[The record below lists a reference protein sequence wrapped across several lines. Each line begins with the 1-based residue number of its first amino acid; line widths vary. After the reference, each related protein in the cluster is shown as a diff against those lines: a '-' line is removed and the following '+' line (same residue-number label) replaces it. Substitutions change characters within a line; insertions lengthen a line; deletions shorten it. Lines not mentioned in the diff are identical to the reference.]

1 NMNTLKMK
9 FKMENAKEKT
19 LSIKNV
25 KATALEED
33 IKALGNY
40 IAQNQMLNYAGVKIT
55 EFMGAVLVNTKE
67 TKINA

>member
-1 NMNTLKMK
+1 MNTLKMK
-9 FKMENAKEKT
+9 FKMANSKEKT

-25 KATALEED
+25 KANALEED

-40 IAQNQMLNYAGVKIT
+40 IAQNQMLNHSGVKAT
-55 EFMGAVLVNTKE
+55 EFIGAVLVNTKE